1 MDRIKTDFLLNTLER
16 TIDNVSTGQDEIR
29 EAGLATIGIARDLAN
44 SIPIKTSDNIESLKQ
59 DIRYLEEK
67 CDKLFDPYIVLS
79 TMAIFLGG
87 KEKYKIKAIKN
98 LRERT
103 GMNLSDAKVTVEQ
116 WEEIWENNIFKNIFP
131 DKIKKL

>member
-1 MDRIKTDFLLNTLER
+1 MDTLKTGFLLNTLER

-29 EAGLATIGIARDLAN
+29 EAGLAAVGVARDLSN
-44 SIPIKTSDNIESLKQ
+44 STPIRISDNIESLKQ

-116 WEEIWENNIFKNIFP
+116 WEEIWENNIFIY
-131 DKIKKL
+131 

>member
-1 MDRIKTDFLLNTLER
+1 MDTIKTGFLLNTLER
-16 TIDNVSTGQDEIR
+16 AIDNVSTGQDEIR
-29 EAGLATIGIARDLAN
+29 EAGLAAVGVARDLAN
-44 SIPIKTSDNIESLKQ
+44 SIPIKTNDNIEKLKQ
-59 DIRYLEEK
+59 DIYYLQEK
-67 CDKLFDPYIVLS
+67 CGKLLDPDVILS

-116 WEEIWENNIFKNIFP
+116 WEEIWENNIFKN
-131 DKIKKL
+131 